1 MIPETPPYN
10 NYVGDGVTTQFDFDF
25 YIENENPS
33 QLVVKLIAADGTET
47 ELLYETDYSIH
58 ELGNPNGSYITY
70 PLASSS
76 HTVLAADETISLQLT
91 LPIEQQSEYGTS
103 SELDLE
109 SVEYSFDYLT
119 RIAQIQNRQLE
130 RAIKVQ
136 EGTSIDTELLVKEVN
151 VIYNNIDNI
160 NAVNNNAANI
170 NTVSGN
176 TSNINTVSGSIAN
189 VNTVGN
195 DIENVNSVAG
205 DLANIDAV
213 EADLTNIDTAASNI
227 ANVNTVAS
235 NISAV
240 NNVSSNTITINK
252 VAEDLF
258 GDNNIGTVAA
268 DIANVNAV
276 AGDLT
281 NIDAVKANK
290 TNIDTVAGISNNVST
305 VAGIA
310 ANVSTVAD
318 VSANVVAVDTNKTNI
333 NTVATDIA
341 SVNAVA
347 ADLPNI
353 DAASS
358 NAALSKQYAIGYP
371 TEPPEGSAKYWAAQS
386 AQGQIQSDWEQEDT
400 TKKDYIKN
408 KPTLLSDFIDDTSA
422 NPIDKADTLT
432 NLITPVSEL
441 NYVNGVT
448 SSIQNQINNK
458 ANLIWYA
465 DREFEYKAPNFV
477 QADKANV
484 TIKAGTA
491 IKLKSGE
498 YYYTASDA
506 VFAISSILDTGTVA
520 AGKDYYFYMTN
531 SKQLVASL
539 SETAPSGYTESDV
552 VKIGGAHT
560 LCVGVTSGNAPTL
573 LADSFWASHP
583 AIGYNAGHFIPNS
596 SWTPAFRSNAKTG
609 NKGMAL
615 IDFYGFDKFWVDIY
629 LQSGTGAATAS
640 TYSGTITNNRQCI
653 LHEQDMR
660 MVGKSLPKDWQ
671 FSIFSEG
678 SNQKTNIAGGA
689 IPSGRLTGGYT
700 DTAGKRMISGFFI
713 ECCCGYLWQWGDEIA
728 PTGGS
733 GWAQYG
739 DDRRGG
745 SYGMPYVLQ
754 FGGRY
759 DDSTNCGSWSRGCN
773 DTRTYAYASNGGR
786 GVSLHIEK
794 QHS

>member
-33 QLVVKLIAADGTET
+33 QLVVKLIAADGTGT

-58 ELGNPNGSYITY
+58 ELGNPNGSYIVY

-76 HTVLAADETISLQLT
+76 HSVLAADETISLQLT

-136 EGTSIDTELLVKEVN
+136 EGTSIDTEELVKEVN

-205 DLANIDAV
+205 DL
-213 EADLTNIDTAASNI
+213 
-227 ANVNTVAS
+227 
-235 NISAV
+235 
-240 NNVSSNTITINK
+240 
-252 VAEDLF
+252 
-258 GDNNIGTVAA
+258 
-268 DIANVNAV
+268 
-276 AGDLT
+276 T
-281 NIDAVKANK
+281 NIDAVNANK
-290 TNIDTVAGISNNVST
+290 TNIDTVAGKISHVENVGANIVDVETCSNIIDDIQTCSTNKTKIGNVSNNITKVSGVYDHLTELVTVNNDLTNIDTVAGISSNGST

-341 SVNAVA
+341 SVVAVA

-400 TKKDYIKN
+400 SKKDYIKN
-408 KPTLLSDFIDDTSA
+408 KPTKVSDFIDDTST
-422 NPIDKADTLT
+422 NPVDKADTLT

-441 NYVNGVT
+441 NFVNGVT

-520 AGKDYYFYMTN
+520 AGKDYYFCMTN

-539 SETAPSGYTESDV
+539 SETAPSGYAESDV

-689 IPSGRLTGGYT
+689 IPSGKLTGGYT

-713 ECCCGYLWQWGDEIA
+713 ECCCGYLWQWGDEIG

-745 SYGMPYVLQ
+745 SYGMPYVVH

-759 DDSTNCGSWSRGCN
+759 DYSTDCGSWARNCSA
-773 DTRTYAYASNGGR
+773 TRTYAGAGLGGR